1 VSSAFDAEAGVADD
15 IVGASPAARRL
26 RKQVKAAARDDLPVW
41 IDGPP
46 GGDAAQVARAIHRQS
61 PRCRQALEVLD
72 CAAVPAPLLGRALLG
87 CARGFYPALPE
98 AHRGALRQAG
108 GGALLI
114 ESAGALPAGLR
125 EALLGALDTG
135 RYRSEGGAERS
146 LAARLMLA
154 TIEGG
159 GAVSEG
165 VAGGASST
173 GGAISEGGAGG
184 ASSTGGAAEGGSAG
198 GRSTGAGSA
207 GGESPLGARPH
218 HALRIAPLSQR
229 RPDIALLA
237 AGELRRLAAQ
247 RGADIRLSADALAAL
262 EAEHWP
268 GDMAELR
275 ARIRNALPLCDGAT
289 LDAEALLLAAPV
301 PPSFKQAKRAFE
313 SRYARALLRRC
324 RGNIS
329 RAARLAGKDRK
340 DFYEVLRRSGIP
352 PGDFRR

>member
-1 VSSAFDAEAGVADD
+1 MSSAFDAEAGAADG

-26 RKQVKAAARDDLPVW
+26 RKQVKAAAQDDLPVW
-41 IDGPP
+41 IAGPP

-61 PRCRQALEVLD
+61 PRGGQALEMLD

-87 CARGFYPALPE
+87 CGRGFYPALPE
-98 AHRGALRQAG
+98 AHRGALRQSG

-114 ESAGALPAGLR
+114 ASAEELPPELLD
-125 EALLGALDTG
+125 ALLGALDTG
-135 RYRSEGGAERS
+135 RFRNEGGAERS

-154 TIEGG
+154 TTEG
-159 GAVSEG
+159 AE
-165 VAGGASST
+165 GGAS
-173 GGAISEGGAGG
+173 
-184 ASSTGGAAEGGSAG
+184 GAAEGGAG
-198 GRSTGAGSA
+198 A

-218 HALRIAPLSQR
+218 HELRIAPLAQR

-237 AGELRRLAAQ
+237 AEELRRLAGE
-247 RGADIRLSADALAAL
+247 RGAAIRLTADARAAL
-262 EAEHWP
+262 EAEPWP

-275 ARIRNALPLCDGAT
+275 ARLRAALPLCDGAT

-313 SRYARALLRRC
+313 ARYARALLRRC

-340 DFYEVLRRSGIP
+340 DFYEVLRRSGVTP
-352 PGDFRR
+352 RNFRR

>member
-1 VSSAFDAEAGVADD
+1 VSSAFDAEAGAAEAGAAADR

-26 RKQVKAAARDDLPVW
+26 RARVKAAARDDLPVW
-41 IDGPP
+41 IAGPP
-46 GGDAAQVARAIHRQS
+46 GSDAEQVARAIHRQS
-61 PRCRQALEVLD
+61 PRGGHALAVLD

-98 AHRGALRQAG
+98 AHAGALRRAG

-114 ESAGALPAGLR
+114 ASAGALPAELR

-135 RYRSEGGAERS
+135 RFRSEGGAERP

-154 TIEGG
+154 TAEGAEGG
-159 GAVSEG
+159 E
-165 VAGGASST
+165 GGASES
-173 GGAISEGGAGG
+173 GGGAGG
-184 ASSTGGAAEGGSAG
+184 AS
-198 GRSTGAGSA
+198 
-207 GGESPLGARPH
+207 PLGQRPH
-218 HALRIAPLSQR
+218 HKLRIAPLGQR

-237 AGELRRLAAQ
+237 AEELRRLAEQARE
-247 RGADIRLSADALAAL
+247 RGPAIRLTADARAAL
-262 EAEHWP
+262 ETELWP

-275 ARIRNALPLCDGAT
+275 ARIRAALPLCDGAT
-289 LDAEALLLAAPV
+289 LDAEALLLAAPS

-313 SRYARALLRRC
+313 ARYARALLRRC

-340 DFYEVLRRSGIP
+340 DFYEVLRRSGVH

>member
-1 VSSAFDAEAGVADD
+1 MNSAFDAEAGAADD

-41 IDGPP
+41 IAGPP
-46 GGDAAQVARAIHRQS
+46 GGDAEQVARAIHRQS
-61 PRCRQALEVLD
+61 PRGGQALEVLD

-98 AHRGALRQAG
+98 AHWGALRRAG

-114 ESAGALPAGLR
+114 ASVEALPAGLLD
-125 EALLGALDTG
+125 ALLGALDTG
-135 RYRSEGGAERS
+135 RFRSEGGAERT

-154 TIEGG
+154 TTDG
-159 GAVSEG
+159 
-165 VAGGASST
+165 ST
-173 GGAISEGGAGG
+173 
-184 ASSTGGAAEGGSAG
+184 
-198 GRSTGAGSA
+198 

-218 HALRIAPLSQR
+218 HKLRIAPLGAR

-237 AGELRRLAAQ
+237 AEELRRLAEAAGE
-247 RGADIRLSADALAAL
+247 RGAAIRLTADARAAL
-262 EAEHWP
+262 ETEPWP

-275 ARIRNALPLCDGAT
+275 ARIRAALPLCDGAT
-289 LDAEALLLAAPV
+289 LDAEALLLAAPS

-313 SRYARALLRRC
+313 ARYARALLRRC

-340 DFYEVLRRSGIP
+340 DFYEVLRRSGVHP
-352 PGDFRR
+352 RDFRR

>member
-1 VSSAFDAEAGVADD
+1 VSSAFDAKAGAAEAGAADR

-26 RKQVKAAARDDLPVW
+26 RARVKAAARDDLPVW
-41 IDGPP
+41 IAGPP
-46 GGDAAQVARAIHRQS
+46 GSDAEQVARAIHRQS
-61 PRCRQALEVLD
+61 PRGGHALAVLD

-98 AHRGALRQAG
+98 AYAGALRRAG

-114 ESAGALPAGLR
+114 ASARALPAELR
-125 EALLGALDTG
+125 EALLGALETG
-135 RYRSEGGAERS
+135 RFRSEGGAERP

-154 TIEGG
+154 TAEGGEDGAAESGG
-159 GAVSEG
+159 GA
-165 VAGGASST
+165 
-173 GGAISEGGAGG
+173 
-184 ASSTGGAAEGGSAG
+184 
-198 GRSTGAGSA
+198 R
-207 GGESPLGARPH
+207 GESPLGQH
-218 HALRIAPLSQR
+218 HHHKLRIAPLGQR

-237 AGELRRLAAQ
+237 TEELRRLAEQAGE
-247 RGADIRLSADALAAL
+247 RGPAIRLTADARAAL
-262 EAEHWP
+262 ETELWP

-275 ARIRNALPLCDGAT
+275 ARIRAALPLCDGAT
-289 LDAEALLLAAPV
+289 LDAEALLLAAPS

-313 SRYARALLRRC
+313 ARYARALLRRC

-340 DFYEVLRRSGIP
+340 DFYEVLRRSGVH

>member
-1 VSSAFDAEAGVADD
+1 VSSAFDAEAGAADD
-15 IVGASPAARRL
+15 IVGGSPAARRL

-61 PRCRQALEVLD
+61 PRRRQALEVLD

-87 CARGFYPALPE
+87 CVRGYYPALPE
-98 AHRGALRQAG
+98 AHTGALRRAG
-108 GGALLI
+108 GGVLLI

-159 GAVSEG
+159 G
-165 VAGGASST
+165 
-173 GGAISEGGAGG
+173 GAISEGGAGG
-184 ASSTGGAAEGGSAG
+184 ASST
-198 GRSTGAGSA
+198 

-237 AGELRRLAAQ
+237 AGELRRLAAE
-247 RGADIRLSADALAAL
+247 RGAEIRLSADALAAL

-275 ARIRNALPLCDGAT
+275 ARIRNALPLCDGVT

>member
-1 VSSAFDAEAGVADD
+1 VSGAFDAGAGAAEAGAADD

-41 IDGPP
+41 IAGPP

-98 AHRGALRQAG
+98 AHRGALRRAD

-135 RYRSEGGAERS
+135 RYRSEGGAERP

-154 TIEGG
+154 TIEGSADG
-159 GAVSEG
+159 ESGAV
-165 VAGGASST
+165 
-173 GGAISEGGAGG
+173 SEGGAGG
-184 ASSTGGAAEGGSAG
+184 AAEGG
-198 GRSTGAGSA
+198 GSA
-207 GGESPLGARPH
+207 GGESPLGARLH
-218 HALRIAPLSQR
+218 HALRIAPLGQR

-237 AGELRRLAAQ
+237 AGELRRLAAE
-247 RGADIRLSADALAAL
+247 RGAAIHLSADARAAL

-275 ARIRNALPLCDGAT
+275 ARIRNALPLCDGPT

>member
-15 IVGASPAARRL
+15 IVGGSPAARRL

-61 PRCRQALEVLD
+61 PRRRQALEVLD

-98 AHRGALRQAG
+98 AHTGALRRAG
-108 GGALLI
+108 GGVLLI
-114 ESAGALPAGLR
+114 ESAGALPAELR

-159 GAVSEG
+159 GGAV
-165 VAGGASST
+165 
-173 GGAISEGGAGG
+173 SEGGAGG
-184 ASSTGGAAEGGSAG
+184 ASSAEGAAEGGSAG

-237 AGELRRLAAQ
+237 AGELRRLAAE
-247 RGADIRLSADALAAL
+247 RGAEIRLSADALAAL
-262 EAEHWP
+262 EAEPWP

-313 SRYARALLRRC
+313 ARYARALLRRC